1 MRGKTIMRFLFLI
14 PLVIVLM
21 GCGRKGPPTLP
32 EKHSS
37 IIKAKLSNHGMG
49 HSGIFN
55 KSEEVFLVLIINE
68 LNEHGK

>member
-1 MRGKTIMRFLFLI
+1 MKFLFLL
-14 PLVIVLM
+14 PLVIVLL

-37 IIKAKLSNHGMG
+37 IIKAKLWTQGIG
-49 HSGIFN
+49 HSGILSE
-55 KSEEVFLVLIINE
+55 SEEVILVLIINE